1 VKTIIIKDFSI
12 EITDEILE
20 DNYKDLSNDE
30 LVNKIVDDVQ
40 HQTGLFMCFE
50 NYEVEND

>member
-1 VKTIIIKDFSI
+1 MKTITIKDFSI
-12 EITDEILE
+12 EVSDEILE
-20 DNYKDLSNDE
+20 DNYKDLTDDE

-50 NYEVEND
+50 DYEVEND